1 MSYDLYALPI
11 GEDDDP
17 ADVLAA
23 VMDFAPDDEGDRWTA
38 EAKARAEAT
47 AKALIALNPQ
57 LEPYTFD
64 FAAIAEFEK
73 ITEAEARERNQRI
86 ELNGPEG
93 GSPVQIELESDHAS
107 ISCPYWYSGD
117 EARAKIGE
125 MLSYLATIES
135 TTGWRAYDPQLGR
148 MIDLGDLD
156 DMVSI
161 YAVGTGAVYG
171 SGGRGGAGGSDDA
184 KPRKKRF
191 GLF

>member
-11 GEDDDP
+11 GTDDDP

-23 VMDFAPDDEGDRWTA
+23 IMDFAPDDEGDAWTA
-38 EAKARAEAT
+38 EAKARAEAA

-57 LEPYTFD
+57 LAPYAFD

-73 ITEAEARERNQRI
+73 ITEAQARERNQRI
-86 ELNGPEG
+86 ELNSPEG
-93 GSPVQIELESDHAS
+93 GSPVQVELESDHAS

-117 EARAKIGE
+117 EARAKLGE

-135 TTGWRAYDPQLGR
+135 TTGWRAYDPQLSR

-156 DMVSI
+156 EMVSMYEI
-161 YAVGTGAVYG
+161 G
-171 SGGRGGAGGSDDA
+171 SSAARGDDDA
-184 KPRKKRF
+184 ASGDDGEQPRKKRF